1 MSELRIAID
10 QMLLERARE
19 MRHDPAPAEQKLWRC
34 LRDRQLG
41 GFKFRRQHPLGGYIA
56 DFYCAEALLVVEL
69 DGASHGDRAAYDD
82 RRTRRL
88 QRDGRDVIRFVNDD
102 VFWHIDAVLQVI
114 LDECVRSKAK
124 RSRPS
129 PRPSPRVQG
138 EGEMQ

>member
-10 QMLLERARE
+10 EMLLERARA
-19 MRHDPAPAEQKLWRC
+19 MRHDPAPAEQKLWQC

-56 DFYCAEALLVVEL
+56 DFYCAETLLVVEL
-69 DGASHGDRAAYDD
+69 DRDSHGDRAAYDD

-88 QRDGRDVIRFVNDD
+88 QRDGRNVIRFVNDD
-102 VFWHIDAVLQVI
+102 VFWHIDAVLHVI
-114 LDECVRSKAK
+114 IDECVRSKAN

-138 EGEMQ
+138 EGEK